1 MSDLITQAEAARL
14 RNVSPQAI
22 SDLIKRNKLKTK
34 TIGTVTF
41 VYRSS
46 VLAYKPSAG
55 GRPAKKK
62 SVKAK
67 A

>member
-22 SDLIKRNKLKTK
+22 SDLIRRGKLKTK
-34 TIGTVTF
+34 KIGNVTF
-41 VYRSS
+41 VVLSS
-46 VLAYKPSAG
+46 VLSFKPKAG

-62 SVKAK
+62 KAK
-67 A
+67 V

>member
-22 SDLIKRNKLKTK
+22 SDLIKRHKLKTK
-34 TIGTVTF
+34 TIGTVVF

-46 VLAYKPSAG
+46 VLAYRPEKG
-55 GRPAKKK
+55 GRPAKNR
-62 SVKAK
+62 KAK
-67 A
+67 V